1 VAERIAHYE
10 IVDLIGQGSMGKV
23 YRARDERSGSVI
35 ALKVFFPDT
44 TLDEQQQGDLLAR
57 FQKEASAL
65 TTITHENVV
74 AIREVGS
81 FEGQEYI
88 AMEFLDGPNL
98 KDLLAMGVTFSV
110 EDAIDVGV
118 QVLAGLDACHRGGV
132 IHRDI
137 KPANIVKLPNGV
149 IKLADFG
156 IARILTDA
164 TISRTGTVVGTP
176 NYMSPEQVKGEEI
189 TPRSDLFSLGVVLY
203 ELLTRH
209 KPFDGE
215 NITTIMYNV
224 VNLTA
229 PPPSFYAEDVPEA
242 MEQVIERAMNKD
254 PAERYSTA
262 REFQRDL
269 LAVDAR
275 VPIAPVTGDRS
286 ISPHAAGAEQDA
298 GGAASG
304 AVIYCIDCGTANHPK
319 SIICSKCHR
328 PLLKRDM
335 AVSFAERVF
344 QVAPEARYDRA
355 LTVVLNTILAAIIFL
370 LLYLFFRG

>member
-1 VAERIAHYE
+1 MAERIAHYE
-10 IVDLIGQGSMGKV
+10 IVDVVGQGSMGKV
-23 YRARDERSGSVI
+23 YRARDERSGRIV

-44 TLDEQQQGDLLAR
+44 ALDAQQQGDLLAR

-74 AIREVGS
+74 AIQEVGS
-81 FEGQEYI
+81 FESQEYI

-98 KDLLAMGVTFSV
+98 KDLLAMGVTFGV
-110 EDAIDVGV
+110 EDATDIGV
-118 QVLAGLDACHRGGV
+118 QVLAGLDACHCGGV

-149 IKLADFG
+149 VKLADFG

-176 NYMSPEQVKGEEI
+176 NYMSPEQVKGDEV

-215 NITTIMYNV
+215 NITAIMYNV
-224 VNLTA
+224 VNLT
-229 PPPSFYAEDVPEA
+229 PPPLSFYVEDVPDA
-242 MEQVIERAMNKD
+242 MEQVVERAIHKD
-254 PAERYSTA
+254 PEERYASA

-269 LAVDAR
+269 LAVDAS
-275 VPIAPVTGDRS
+275 VPLAPSRGEKS
-286 ISPHAAGAEQDA
+286 
-298 GGAASG
+298 GGADAS
-304 AVIYCIDCGTANHPK
+304 AVKQNAGKAANGSVLYCVDCGMANHAK
-319 SIICSKCHR
+319 SIICSRCHR

-335 AVSFAERVF
+335 AVSFAERVY
-344 QVAPEARYDRA
+344 QIAPEARYDRM
-355 LTVVLNTILAAIIFL
+355 LTVVLNTIMAVIIFL
-370 LLYLFFRG
+370 LLYIFFRG

>member
-10 IVDLIGQGSMGKV
+10 IVDVIGQGSMGKV
-23 YRARDERSGSVI
+23 YRARDERTGGLI

-74 AIREVGS
+74 AIQEVGS
-81 FEGQEYI
+81 FVGQEYI

-98 KDLLAMGVTFSV
+98 KDLLAMGVTFSL
-110 EDAIDVGV
+110 EDAIDIGV

-149 IKLADFG
+149 VKLADFG

-176 NYMSPEQVKGEEI
+176 NYMSPEQVKGDEV

-215 NITTIMYNV
+215 NITAIMYNV
-224 VNLTA
+224 VNLT
-229 PPPSFYAEDVPEA
+229 PPPLSFYVEDVPEA
-242 MEQVIERAMNKD
+242 MEQVVERAISKN
-254 PAERYSTA
+254 PEERYASA

-275 VPIAPVTGDRS
+275 VPIAP
-286 ISPHAAGAEQDA
+286 AAGDKPNGVDA
-298 GGAASG
+298 SAVKRNAGKAANGS
-304 AVIYCIDCGTANHPK
+304 VTYCVDCGTANHSK
-319 SIICSKCHR
+319 SIICSRCHR

-335 AVSFAERVF
+335 AVSFAERVY
-344 QVAPEARYDRA
+344 QIAPEARYDRM
-355 LTVVLNTILAAIIFL
+355 LTVVLNTVLAVIIFV